1 MFRPILISSLS
12 GTAMLPSVEA
22 MVIDLP
28 DFEGPNSFEMS
39 TFMVRMSPSSVIS
52 MFFIAKTFV
61 EVREGGVGFSFRLPA
76 YGMDGMKKKVC
87 EE

>member
-39 TFMVRMSPSSVIS
+39 TFMVRMSPSSVMS

-61 EVREGGVGFSFRLPA
+61 EVREGGVGFSFRFPA
-76 YGMDGMKKKVC
+76 YEMEGMKKNVG
-87 EE
+87 EG